1 MPKVKKRV
9 CQDCGDDISH
19 LYHNTVRCKNCSAR
33 RKKIKDSLRLKKK
46 RLEQLRW
53 TYFIEDPDTGDLTH
67 RNAKG
72 SKLRYWVDKICKQL
86 STQELEIILNFWDR
100 RTKDPS
106 VSHELKEEY
115 RTCAGMVRDWKDYL
129 ILKEKLDMMSFDS
142 TSGVMYRS
150 DGSYYTVDFD
160 EENGGYI
167 VRDNEGTVIYEI
179 TS

>member
-1 MPKVKKRV
+1 
-9 CQDCGDDISH
+9 
-19 LYHNTVRCKNCSAR
+19 
-33 RKKIKDSLRLKKK
+33 
-46 RLEQLRW
+46 
-53 TYFIEDPDTGDLTH
+53 
-67 RNAKG
+67 
-72 SKLRYWVDKICKQL
+72 
-86 STQELEIILNFWDR
+86 
-100 RTKDPS
+100 
-106 VSHELKEEY
+106 
-115 RTCAGMVRDWKDYL
+115 MVRDWKDYL